1 MQCNHSIGRLLCSH
15 ETSGK
20 RKLGRGLVVLSS
32 LIPERNEAYREETDR
47 QGYKKGPLEGGD
59 HFLALLPWGQSL
71 KMAGIKKLREANFE
85 GVVMRKGVW
94 GTEKKEKGG
103 LRWGRALCVA
113 IQEEKNGGKTEPEIS
128 KFGLGREKWERKVS
142 CRDRVLSP
150 LLPLRCHALEMG
162 SAEVKYGARNKWRRQ
177 MEVEERAEGQKDTQS
192 SLSFSRQSN

>member
-1 MQCNHSIGRLLCSH
+1 M
-15 ETSGK
+15 
-20 RKLGRGLVVLSS
+20 SS

-113 IQEEKNGGKTEPEIS
+113 IEEEEKNG
-128 KFGLGREKWERKVS
+128 EKQNRKYQNSDWEEERWEGKVS